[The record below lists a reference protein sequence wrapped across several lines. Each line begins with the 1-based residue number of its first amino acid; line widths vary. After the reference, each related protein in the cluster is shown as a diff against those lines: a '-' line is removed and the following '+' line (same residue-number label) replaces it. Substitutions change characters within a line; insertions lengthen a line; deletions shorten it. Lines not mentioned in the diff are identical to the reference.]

1 MQVKDTTP
9 LKLQVVADVICP
21 WCFIGKRSLD
31 KAIAILAG
39 QGIDVELEWLPFELN
54 PNLPPDGM
62 DRRTFRSV
70 RFGSWENALAM
81 DARAVAA
88 GRPLGAVFHYDKQTR
103 TSHTLAAHALLRLAW
118 KEGGSALQTR
128 LAEAIFTAYFTEGLD
143 VSDHG
148 VLETLAASVGMDPQA
163 VARSIPLQ
171 GDVREREGAV
181 QKAGVS
187 SVPSYFMNDKP
198 FFSGSQD
205 PQGYVRL
212 LTEAAAARR

>member
-1 MQVKDTTP
+1 MQTQHTTV

-39 QGIDVELEWLPFELN
+39 QGIEVELEWMPFELN
-54 PNLPPDGM
+54 PNLPLEGM
-62 DRRTFRSV
+62 DRRTFRSA

-88 GRPLGAVFHYDKQTR
+88 GRPLGAVFNYDKQPR

-118 KEGGSALQTR
+118 KEGGSSLQTR
-128 LAEAIFTAYFTEGLD
+128 LAEAMFVAYFTEGQDLG
-143 VSDHG
+143 DHG
-148 VLETLAASVGMDPQA
+148 VLEALAAGVGMAAQA
-163 VARSIPLQ
+163 VERSASLQ
-171 GDVREREGAV
+171 GDVRRREQAV
-181 QKAGVS
+181 LEAGVT
-187 SVPSYFMNDKP
+187 SVPSYFMHDKP

-212 LTEAAAARR
+212 LSEAAAAQR

>member
-1 MQVKDTTP
+1 MKDSTV

-39 QGIDVELEWLPFELN
+39 QGVEVDLEWLPFELN
-54 PNLPPDGM
+54 PNLPLEGL

-88 GRPLGAVFHYDKQTR
+88 GRPLGAIFNYDRQTR
-103 TSHTLAAHALLRLAW
+103 TSHTLASHALLRLAW
-118 KEGGSALQTR
+118 KEGGSTLQTA
-128 LAEAIFTAYFTEGLD
+128 LVDALFHAYFTDGKDL
-143 VSDHG
+143 SDG
-148 VLETLAASVGMDPQA
+148 RVLEALA
-163 VARSIPLQ
+163 VAAGMSPGALERSVPLQ
-171 GDVREREGAV
+171 GEVRQAEEAV
-181 QKAGVS
+181 RATGLT
-187 SVPSYFMNDKP
+187 SVPSYMIEGKP
-198 FFSGSQD
+198 FFTGSQD

-212 LTEAAAARR
+212 LGEAATAMG

>member
-1 MQVKDTTP
+1 MKSTGTTV

-54 PNLPPDGM
+54 PDLPPEGM
-62 DRRTFRSV
+62 DRRAFRSV
-70 RFGSWENALAM
+70 RFGTWENALAM

-88 GRPLGAVFHYDKQTR
+88 GRPLGAVFNYDGQTR
-103 TSHTLAAHALLRLAW
+103 TSHTLAAHSLLRLAW
-118 KEGGSALQTR
+118 NEGGSSLQTR
-128 LAEAIFTAYFTEGLD
+128 LAEAMFIAYFTEGRDL
-143 VSDHG
+143 SDHDL
-148 VLETLAASVGMDPQA
+148 LETLAAGVGMAAQA
-163 VARSIPLQ
+163 VGRSTLLQ
-171 GDVREREGAV
+171 GEVRQRERSV
-181 QKAGVS
+181 QKMGVT
-187 SVPSYFMNDKP
+187 SVPSYFMDDKP

-212 LTEAAAARR
+212 LTDAAAALH